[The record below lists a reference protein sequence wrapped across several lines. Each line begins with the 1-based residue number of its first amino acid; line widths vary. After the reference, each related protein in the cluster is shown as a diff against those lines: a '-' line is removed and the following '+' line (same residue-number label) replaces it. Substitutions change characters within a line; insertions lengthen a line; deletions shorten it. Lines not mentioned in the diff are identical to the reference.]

1 MAAFSSQIGS
11 APHKKAIGEYKME
24 MGMLSSCV
32 VLFVMLAHVD
42 ARLEVEPKI
51 LDQGNK
57 LSSMEG
63 RSPNSI
69 CNLCLEAS
77 RKTEKA
83 LGDPNF
89 FWYVDMLASEVCHI
103 LPSDLKAKCLQ
114 KSQAYVH
121 QTKLSLQDLFHEECL
136 CNNTGLCLDESML
149 PTDESLI
156 SSNKFSSETQEKIC
170 LACRK
175 AVKNLFIQLKTPKMR
190 MKIMEALIGSCEEA
204 DKDEEQCKQIVYMY
218 VPLIL
223 SKLDKLKTSDLCR
236 LMNLCDE
243 GISL

>member
-156 SSNKFSSETQEKIC
+156 SSNKFSSE
-170 LACRK
+170 
-175 AVKNLFIQLKTPKMR
+175 

>member
-1 MAAFSSQIGS
+1 
-11 APHKKAIGEYKME
+11 
-24 MGMLSSCV
+24 MLSSSV
-32 VLFVMLAHVD
+32 VLFVMLAYVD
-42 ARLEVEPKI
+42 ARLEVEPKFME
-51 LDQGNK
+51 QGSK

-69 CNLCLEAS
+69 CNSCLEAS
-77 RKTEKA
+77 RKAEKT
-83 LGDPNF
+83 LGDPNLF
-89 FWYVDMLASEVCHI
+89 GYVDILASEVCHI

-114 KSQAYVH
+114 KSEAYMD
-121 QTKLSLQDLFHEECL
+121 QTKLSLQDLFHEESL
-136 CNNTGLCLDESML
+136 CNNTGLCLDEFML
-149 PTDESLI
+149 PTDTE
-156 SSNKFSSETQEKIC
+156 EKTC

-190 MKIMEALIGSCEEA
+190 MKIMEALIRNCEEA
-204 DKDEEQCKQIVYMY
+204 DEDEEQCKQLVYMY

-223 SKLDKLKTSDLCR
+223 SKLDKLRTSDLCR